1 MFVAMVTKVT
11 SDFLVTTFSIVTSNT
26 RVSVDTVAAMIT
38 KITHACWLLWVCEH
52 TRSDLCCGNFL
63 FSINQLKRIC
73 CVLLPAY
80 ISLCEFN
87 FL

>member
-1 MFVAMVTKVT
+1 MFVAIVTEVN
-11 SDFLVTTFSIVTSNT
+11 SDFLVTMFIIVTSNAN
-26 RVSVDTVAAMIT
+26 VPVDIVATMIT
-38 KITHACWLLWVCEH
+38 KVTHVRWLLWVREH
-52 TRSDLCCGNFL
+52 TRSDLCCGHFL
-63 FSINQLKRIC
+63 FCVNQLKRSC